1 MPMKKSLIL
10 IVMFFILISTAFAV
24 TMKYG
29 SLNVFSKIPG
39 TRIYVDGKVEGTESA
54 QIKELQAGTHFLK
67 VTSGEAKTETTLYAE
82 IVEIEAGEL
91 TTVYVTDKGME
102 GHKKSMTS
110 KEDVDVFKT
119 KRVLDYSKEMHM
131 GWYIKPSYQSA
142 LYYNFDSP
150 SLDYYASS
158 FGLGLGFKIP
168 IAPGIDF
175 SLEMERT
182 QLTSSKTSWYL
193 MPITANFQISY
204 LPSPYFRGKQFF
216 GLGLGYYMTDL
227 ETDLKQNLTTLGYHL
242 FYGLEM
248 PAGDKNAFFF
258 EFGYH
263 VADLSRYNYTLN
275 CTYASVG
282 YRWDVME

>member
-1 MPMKKSLIL
+1 
-10 IVMFFILISTAFAV
+10 
-24 TMKYG
+24 
-29 SLNVFSKIPG
+29 
-39 TRIYVDGKVEGTESA
+39 
-54 QIKELQAGTHFLK
+54 
-67 VTSGEAKTETTLYAE
+67 
-82 IVEIEAGEL
+82 
-91 TTVYVTDKGME
+91 
-102 GHKKSMTS
+102 
-110 KEDVDVFKT
+110 
-119 KRVLDYSKEMHM
+119 
-131 GWYIKPSYQSA
+131 
-142 LYYNFDSP
+142 
-150 SLDYYASS
+150 
-158 FGLGLGFKIP
+158 
-168 IAPGIDF
+168 
-175 SLEMERT
+175 
-182 QLTSSKTSWYL
+182 

-282 YRWDVME
+282 YRWDVLE

>member
-1 MPMKKSLIL
+1 MKKLAIL
-10 IVMFFILISTAFAV
+10 TALLFFVFSASFAA
-24 TMKYG
+24 MKYG
-29 SLNVFSKIPG
+29 SLNVFSKVPG
-39 TRIYVDGKVEGTESA
+39 TKIYVDGKVEGADSV
-54 QIKELQAGTHFLK
+54 QIKEIQAGTHFLK
-67 VTSGEAKTETTLYAE
+67 VTSGEATAEATLYAE
-82 IVEIEAGEL
+82 IVEIAPGEV
-91 TTVYVTDKGME
+91 TTVYVSEKGIE
-102 GHKKSMTS
+102 GQRKSS
-110 KEDVDVFKT
+110 AAAEEVDVFKT
-119 KRVLDYSKEMHM
+119 KRILDYSKEMHT
-131 GWYIKPSYQSA
+131 GWYIKPSYQSV
-142 LYYNFDSP
+142 LYYSFDSP

-182 QLTSSKTSWYL
+182 QLTSSKTTWYL

-216 GLGLGYYMTDL
+216 GLGIGYYMTDL

-275 CTYASVG
+275 CAYASVG
-282 YRWDVME
+282 YRWDVLE